1 MITVLVVEDDY
12 STRLVTKLHLKN
24 EYNVVEAA
32 NGVEALEKLE
42 HQKVDLVIADV
53 MMPKMDGYKFVK
65 QFRMMDKTTPVLMMT
80 AKKEWEDKRNG
91 FAIGIDD
98 YMTKPVH
105 YEELQWRVRALLRR
119 SQIHQEKRIT
129 ISDLIISEDN
139 NTVSRGKESV
149 TLPKKEFDLLFKLLS
164 YPKKVFTTT
173 QLLDDIWGYET
184 DSDETTVRTHINR
197 LRKRFAAYQEF
208 EIVTVRGLGY
218 RGEIKND
225 GDSK

>member
-1 MITVLVVEDDY
+1 MITVLVIEDDC
-12 STRLVTKLHLKN
+12 STRLVTKLHLKD
-24 EYNVVEAA
+24 EYNVVEAS

-42 HQKVDLVIADV
+42 HQKADLVIADV
-53 MMPKMDGYKFVK
+53 MMPKMDGYEFVK

-80 AKKEWEDKRNG
+80 AKKEWEDKKNG

-119 SQIHQEKRIT
+119 SQIHMEKKIT
-129 ISDLIISEDN
+129 IGELIISEED
-139 NTVSRGKESV
+139 NTVSRGKERI

-197 LRKRFAAYQEF
+197 LRKRFASYPEF

-218 RGEIKND
+218 RGEIRYVE
-225 GDSK
+225 